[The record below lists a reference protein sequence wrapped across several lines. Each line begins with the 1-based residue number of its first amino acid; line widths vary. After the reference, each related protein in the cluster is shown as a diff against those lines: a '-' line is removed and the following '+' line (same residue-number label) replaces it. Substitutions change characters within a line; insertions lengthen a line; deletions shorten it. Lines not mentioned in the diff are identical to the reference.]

1 MSFLNWKPLLFL
13 PLFKQLMISPTQD
26 SATGVRFMTGVG
38 APTEV
43 ANNGSVY
50 FRQDGAAGTTLYLR
64 ISAAWVAVPGI
75 GGGGSFTTLAAS
87 GATALASTLSVAGAA
102 TLNGNVTLGNAT
114 SDDITVT
121 GRLASSVL
129 PKTTNLYD
137 LGSTSLRYAAG
148 WFAGAVTAAGGF
160 VGDLTGNAS
169 TATKLASA
177 SYFTSTVQT
186 GTGSAQNIAHGL
198 GVTPSAVIP
207 FLGSTAGDPAIV
219 LGTADATNCVVTAG
233 VGVTYRVVAIK

>member
-1 MSFLNWKPLLFL
+1 MSFYNWKELLFL

-50 FRQDGAAGTTLYLR
+50 FRTDGGAGTTLYLR
-64 ISAAWVAVPGI
+64 IASAWVAVPGI
-75 GGGGSFTTLAAS
+75 GGAGSFTTLAAS

-148 WFAGAVTAAGGF
+148 WFTGAVTATGGF
-160 VGDLTGNAS
+160 VGALTGNAD
-169 TATKLASA
+169 TATKLASG
-177 SYFTSTVQT
+177 SWFTSGIQT
-186 GTGSAQNIAHGL
+186 GNGSAQNIAHGL
-198 GVTPSAVIP
+198 GVTPSVVNIM
-207 FLGSTAGDPAIV
+207 LLSTPGDPALV
-219 LGTADATNCVVTAG
+219 LGTADATNCVVTAAI
-233 VGVTYRVVAIK
+233 GVTYRVIASK

>member
-1 MSFLNWKPLLFL
+1 MSYLNWKKLLFD

-87 GATALASTLSVAGAA
+87 GATTLASTLSVAGAA

-129 PKTTNLYD
+129 PKTTNVYD

-148 WFAGAVTAAGGF
+148 WFTGAVTATGGF
-160 VGDLTGNAS
+160 VGALTGNAD
-169 TATKLASA
+169 TATKLAAS
-177 SYFTSTVQT
+177 SYFTSAIQT
-186 GTGSAQNIAHGL
+186 GTGSAQNIPHGF
-198 GVTPSAVIP
+198 GVTPSAVW
-207 FLGSTAGDPAIV
+207 LVVLSAVGAPAYV
-219 LGTADATNCVVTAG
+219 LGTADATNCVITAAAG
-233 VGVTYRVVAIK
+233 DTYRVVAIK